1 LSTRRVILDVRKKVC
16 PIPVLM
22 TRRRLEELES
32 GDELEVIVDFPA
44 SREHIERLA
53 KQEGHRILKTEL
65 EGSAIRITIAKGLK
79 KP

>member
-1 LSTRRVILDVRKKVC
+1 MPTRREVLDARRKVC

-22 TRRRLEELES
+22 TRRRLEQLEI

-53 KQEGHRILKTEL
+53 RQEGHKIVATQF
-65 EGSAIRITIAKGLK
+65 EGSAIRITIEKGQKNL
-79 KP
+79 